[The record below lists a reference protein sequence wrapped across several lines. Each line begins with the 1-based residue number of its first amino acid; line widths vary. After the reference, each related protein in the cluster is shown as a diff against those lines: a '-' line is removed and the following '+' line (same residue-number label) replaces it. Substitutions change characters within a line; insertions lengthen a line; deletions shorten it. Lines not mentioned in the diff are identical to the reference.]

1 VWYNDNVKRREK
13 RFLTGADR
21 KSALGTS
28 MKSNS
33 KKFSERNDR
42 NPLTSPTECGTINTQ
57 QRKENLT
64 NQKGQSP

>member
-1 VWYNDNVKRREK
+1 
-13 RFLTGADR
+13 
-21 KSALGTS
+21 

-42 NPLTSPTECGTINTQ
+42 NPLTNSTKCGTIPTE

-64 NQKGQSP
+64 NQKGYYL